1 MNEGLFFIGI
11 VPHTREDLFPS
22 SDMSLT
28 SYLLTIVAQQLVNL
42 GTTFFFRLPKFK
54 AAIRKEIKKFWR
66 FLLPQRWQ
74 NINSTK
80 TKVEISSEGQMTC
93 KPVNGDILP
102 AGLDENLS
110 SPRSKGQVPG
120 QPVFHVVY
128 YSGNAVTMKVTDK
141 CTQTTTS
148 V

>member
-1 MNEGLFFIGI
+1 MNEGLFFISI
-11 VPHTREDLFPS
+11 PHITEDLFPS
-22 SDMSLT
+22 RNMSLT
-28 SYLLTIVAQQLVNL
+28 SNFLTILAQQLINL

-66 FLLPQRWQ
+66 LLLPQRWQ
-74 NINSTK
+74 NMSSTK

-102 AGLDENLS
+102 GLDENLS